1 MIYPNYI
8 DEILDTADD
17 LIDRNATGYL
27 TLVNMLRAAQK
38 QWAADREAYEVLDS
52 HYRSMRD
59 QLFALTNQMVHEANH
74 IHDVREMRTS

>member
-1 MIYPNYI
+1 MIDPNYI
-8 DEILDTADD
+8 DEILDTTDD

-27 TLVNMLRAAQK
+27 TLVNMLREAQK

-52 HYRSMRD
+52 RYRSMRD
-59 QLFALTNQMVHEANH
+59 QLFALTNHMIHEANH